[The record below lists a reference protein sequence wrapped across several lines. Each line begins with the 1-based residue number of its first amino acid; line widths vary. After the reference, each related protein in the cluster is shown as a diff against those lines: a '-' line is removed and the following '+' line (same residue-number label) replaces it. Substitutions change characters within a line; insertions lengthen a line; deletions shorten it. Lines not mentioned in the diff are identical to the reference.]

1 MDKKRFVPTDV
12 GEWVSRFLV
21 GAFSKIMDLSFTAS
35 VEDKPDAVAR
45 GEVEWKP
52 VLREFWGPFK
62 ADVDVAADAERPTEA
77 TDEKCPECGKPMVI
91 KLGKYGKFLGCS
103 AYPEC
108 KNIQPLEKPK
118 DTEIPCPECG
128 KGTFLEKKSRRGK
141 IFYSCSQ
148 YPKCKK
154 ALWNMPIDKPCPQCG
169 APFVTEKRTKRRGT
183 EHVCASEACNW
194 KEQVEAPEGS

>member
-1 MDKKRFVPTDV
+1 M
-12 GEWVSRFLV
+12 
-21 GAFSKIMDLSFTAS
+21 A
-35 VEDKPDAVAR
+35 
-45 GEVEWKP
+45 
-52 VLREFWGPFK
+52 
-62 ADVDVAADAERPTEA
+62 
-77 TDEKCPECGKPMVI
+77 I
-91 KLGKYGKFLGCS
+91 KHGKYGKFLGCS

-154 ALWNMPIDKPCPQCG
+154 ALWNMPINKPCPQCG
-169 APFVTEKRTKRRGT
+169 APFVTEKTTKRRGT

-194 KEQVEAPEGS
+194 KEQVEPPEGS